1 MPMTIRNA
9 KRLVLFT
16 LVTMFAP
23 QAYAQVNLDMYAERG
38 KELFLAPAS
47 CGVCHKPDGT
57 GLIGPDIT
65 YGPTAATILEQM
77 LNNPQMA
84 AIAQE
89 IQADNE
95 DLIALSV
102 YIRTLGGLET
112 TEAMISDQRAKL
124 VTARARTETDLI
136 FPKTARDEAVEEIQ
150 TWDSVI
156 SDWQRRS
163 TEGPIFKTYESRVVA
178 TFDPGKAKFKPRKG
192 KTYFYENVGNS
203 ANLAI
208 LEPGATN
215 AKSTQIVVGDARTH
229 KVIASYELPVSLRA
243 AVHTT
248 VLSPDGKFVYIV
260 GSKPESEPTNQL
272 KALDAP
278 ATLIKADAVTLQP
291 IKQITMGGRL
301 HHGMVF
307 RDRYVLLD
315 TFSRDP
321 DGLDVMLLDPET
333 DKIIGG
339 VRDED
344 LGGSSYTAYVDDDY
358 IYILMEPVGYAS
370 HRSTGMLGAKNLY
383 SGKITTMKPFWVAKL
398 DPDTWEV
405 VREYPYPGFRGDW
418 IVIDANKEFMY
429 VTAGGT
435 SNVSK
440 INLESGEVVWAAG
453 AGISPYGAS
462 LNADETEIWIANK
475 GEHTG
480 HFGRTLSVLATDTG
494 RQIATLFTGYEVDH
508 VLLAPN
514 GKEMWATSN
523 GEGRIY
529 VYDTA
534 SHKQIIVIQMPQN
547 GDPHGLVWVHYDKD
561 GDSKVVRDQ
570 GGFGGGVSPAAGT
583 ELDY

>member
-1 MPMTIRNA
+1 MTNTRQISGA
-9 KRLVLFT
+9 ILAAVLLT
-16 LVTMFAP
+16 A
-23 QAYAQVNLDMYAERG
+23 QANAQVNIDEVAARG
-38 KELFLAPAS
+38 EALYNSPAS
-47 CGVCHKPDGT
+47 CGVCHKKDGT

-65 YGPTAATILEQM
+65 YGPTPSVILDQL
-77 LNNPQMA
+77 LNNPQMGG
-84 AIAQE
+84 IAQE
-89 IQADNE
+89 LKADNE
-95 DLIALSV
+95 DLIALAV
-102 YIRTLGGLET
+102 YIRTLTGKET
-112 TEAMISDQRAKL
+112 TEKMIVDERAQL

-136 FPKTARDEAVEEIQ
+136 FPKTERDEAVETVQSWE
-150 TWDSVI
+150 SVI
-156 SDWQRRS
+156 ADWQQRS
-163 TEGPIFKTYESRVVA
+163 NKGSIFSEYESQVVA
-178 TFDPGKAKFKPRKG
+178 TFDPGKPKFKPRKG

-208 LEPGATN
+208 LADGATN
-215 AKSTQIVVGDARTH
+215 AKSTQVVVGDAEKH

-248 VLSPDGKFVYIV
+248 VMSPDGKFVYIV
-260 GSKPESEPTNQL
+260 GSKPKSEPTNQI

-278 ATLIKADAVTLQP
+278 ATLIKVDAVTLQP
-291 IKQITMGGRL
+291 VLQMTMGGRL
-301 HHGMVF
+301 HHGLAF
-307 RDRYVLLD
+307 RDKYVLLD

-344 LGGSSYTAYVDDDY
+344 LGGSSYTAFTDDDY

-370 HRSTGMLGAKNLY
+370 HRSTGMTGAKNLY
-383 SGKITTMKPFWVAKL
+383 GGKITTMKPFWVAKI

-418 IVIDANKEFMY
+418 IVVDDAKENMY
-429 VTAGGT
+429 ITAGGT

-440 INLESGEVVWAAG
+440 INLETGNVVWAAG

-480 HFGRTLSVLATDTG
+480 HFGRTLSVLKAESG
-494 RQIATLFTGYEVDH
+494 QQVATLFTGYEVDH
-508 VLLAPN
+508 ILLAPN

-529 VYDTA
+529 VHDAETREQL
-534 SHKQIIVIQMPQN
+534 SVIQMPQN

-561 GDSKVVRDQ
+561 GISKVVRDQ
-570 GGFGGGVSPAAGT
+570 GGFRGGVNPAKGKP
-583 ELDY
+583 LDY

>member
-1 MPMTIRNA
+1 MTNA
-9 KRLVLFT
+9 RLLKSFLLASSLLAST
-16 LVTMFAP
+16 S
-23 QAYAQVNLDMYAERG
+23 YAQVNSQAYVERG
-38 KELFLAPAS
+38 KELYNQPAS
-47 CGVCHKPDGT
+47 CAVCHRQDGT

-65 YGPTAATILEQM
+65 YGPTAAQILEQM

-84 AIAQE
+84 AITQE
-89 IQADNE
+89 LKADNE

-102 YIRTLGGLET
+102 YIRTFSALET
-112 TEAMISDQRAKL
+112 TEKTVVEQRAQL
-124 VTARARTETDLI
+124 INARARTETDLV
-136 FPKTARDEAVEEIQ
+136 FPKTARDEAVEAVQ
-150 TWDSVI
+150 AWDSVI

-163 TEGPIFKTYESRVVA
+163 SEGSIFEEYDSRIVA
-178 TFDPGKAKFKPRKG
+178 RFDPGKPKFKPKKG

-208 LEPGATN
+208 LGPGATN
-215 AKSTQIVVGDARTH
+215 AKSTQVVVGDARTH
-229 KVIASYELPVSLRA
+229 KIIASYELPVSLRA

-248 VLSPDGKFVYIV
+248 IVSADGKYVYIV
-260 GSKPESEPTNQL
+260 GSKPNAEPTNQI

-278 ATLIKADAVTLQP
+278 ATLLKVDAVTLQP
-291 IKQITMGGRL
+291 ILQQTMGGRL

-307 RDRYVLLD
+307 RDKYVLLD

-339 VRDED
+339 VRDEN
-344 LGGSSYTAYVDDDY
+344 LGGSSYTAFTDDDY

-383 SGKITTMKPFWVAKL
+383 GGKITTMKPFWVAKL
-398 DPDTWEV
+398 DPDSWEIV
-405 VREYPYPGFRGDW
+405 QEYPYPGFRGDW
-418 IVIDANKEFMY
+418 IVVDAKKEFMY

-440 INLESGEVVWAAG
+440 INLETGEVVWAAG

-462 LNADETEIWIANK
+462 LNQDETEIWVANK

-480 HFGRTLSVLATDTG
+480 HFGRTLSVLKADTG
-494 RQIATLFTGYEVDH
+494 QQVATLFSGYEVDH
-508 VLLAPN
+508 LLLAPN

-529 VYDTA
+529 VYDAAT
-534 SHKQIIVIQMPQN
+534 HEQITVIQMPQN

-561 GDSKVVRDQ
+561 GTARVVRDQ
-570 GGFGGGVSPAAGT
+570 GGFRGGVNPALGKA
-583 ELDY
+583 LDY

>member
-1 MPMTIRNA
+1 MSMTFRNA
-9 KRLVLFT
+9 KRLPLLA
-16 LVTMFAP
+16 LVTVFAP
-23 QAYAQVNLDMYAERG
+23 QAHAQVNLDTYAERG

-47 CGVCHKPDGT
+47 CSVCHKQDGT

-65 YGPTAATILEQM
+65 YGPTAAQIFEQ
-77 LNNPQMA
+77 LQNNPQMA

-89 IQADNE
+89 LKADNE
-95 DLIALSV
+95 ELIALSV
-102 YIRTLGGLET
+102 YIRTLGRLDMNEN
-112 TEAMISDQRAKL
+112 MIVDQRTQL
-124 VTARARTETDLI
+124 VAARARTETDLV

-163 TEGPIFKTYESRVVA
+163 TEGSIFKSYDSRVVA
-178 TFDPGKAKFKPRKG
+178 TFDPGKPKFRPKKG

-208 LEPGATN
+208 LEPGAKN
-215 AKSTQIVVGDARTH
+215 AKSTQIVVGDAKTH

-248 VLSPDGKFVYIV
+248 VMSPDGKYVYIV
-260 GSKPESEPTNQL
+260 GSKPQTEPTNQI

-333 DKIIGG
+333 DEIVGG

-344 LGGSSYTAYVDDDY
+344 LGGSSYTAYTDDDY

-370 HRSTGMLGAKNLY
+370 HRSTGMAGAKNLY
-383 SGKITTMKPFWVAKL
+383 SGKITTMKPFWVAKV

-418 IVIDANKEFMY
+418 VVIDAKKENMY

-480 HFGRTLSVLATDTG
+480 HFGRTLSVLAADSG

-534 SHKQIIVIQMPQN
+534 SHKQISVIQMPQN
-547 GDPHGLVWVHYDKD
+547 GDPHGLVWVHYDQE
-561 GDSKVVRDQ
+561 GNSNVVRDQ
-570 GGFGGGVSPAAGT
+570 GSFRGGVNPALGKK
-583 ELDY
+583 LDY

>member
-1 MPMTIRNA
+1 MTNTRRTSGAILA
-9 KRLVLFT
+9 AVL
-16 LVTMFAP
+16 LAA
-23 QAYAQVNLDMYAERG
+23 QANAQVSIDELAARG
-38 KELFLAPAS
+38 EALYNSPAA
-47 CGVCHKPDGT
+47 CAVCHKRDGT

-65 YGPTAATILEQM
+65 YGPTPSVILDQL
-77 LNNPQMA
+77 LNNPQMGG
-84 AIAQE
+84 IAQE
-89 IQADNE
+89 LKADNE
-95 DLIALSV
+95 DLIALAV
-102 YIRTLGGLET
+102 YIRTLTGKET
-112 TEAMISDQRAKL
+112 TEKMIVDERAQL
-124 VTARARTETDLI
+124 VTARAKTETDLI
-136 FPKTARDEAVEEIQ
+136 FPKTERDEAVEAVQSWE
-150 TWDSVI
+150 SVI
-156 SDWQRRS
+156 ADWQQRS
-163 TEGPIFKTYESRVVA
+163 NKGSIFSEYESQVVA
-178 TFDPGKAKFKPRKG
+178 TFDPGKPKFKPKKG

-208 LEPGATN
+208 LAAGETN
-215 AKSTQIVVGDARTH
+215 AKSTQVVVGDAEKH
-229 KVIASYELPVSLRA
+229 KVIASYELPVGLRA

-260 GSKPESEPTNQL
+260 GSKPKSEPTNQI

-278 ATLIKADAVTLQP
+278 ATLIKVDAVTLQP
-291 IKQITMGGRL
+291 VLQMTMGGRL

-307 RDRYVLLD
+307 RDKHVLLD

-344 LGGSSYTAYVDDDY
+344 LGGSSYTAFTDDDY

-370 HRSTGMLGAKNLY
+370 HRSTGMTGAKNLY
-383 SGKITTMKPFWVAKL
+383 SGKITTMKPFWVAKI

-418 IVIDANKEFMY
+418 IVIDDAKENMY

-440 INLESGEVVWAAG
+440 INLETGDVVWAAG

-480 HFGRTLSVLATDTG
+480 HFGRTLSVLKAESG
-494 RQIATLFTGYEVDH
+494 QQVATLFTGYEVDH
-508 VLLAPN
+508 ILLAPN

-529 VYDTA
+529 VHDTETREQL
-534 SHKQIIVIQMPQN
+534 SVIQMPQN
-547 GDPHGLVWVHYDKD
+547 GDPHGLVWVHYDD
-561 GDSKVVRDQ
+561 EGNARVVRDQ
-570 GGFGGGVSPAAGT
+570 GGFRGGVSPAKGKP
-583 ELDY
+583 LDY